1 MSSYQ
6 HRSGYFLEACTI
18 VQRFLKGT
26 DDMDDLS
33 GKEIRG
39 YKLIE
44 RIGEGG
50 FGVVYRAEQPAV
62 DREVAIK
69 VILPEYA
76 DHPEFVR
83 RFEVEARMVAKLEHP
98 HIVPLYDYWRDEE
111 GAFLVMRWLRG
122 GSLVDALKS
131 GPLGVEAAGRLL
143 EQLSEALNVAH
154 KQGVV
159 HRDLKPENILL
170 DEEGNGYLTD
180 FGIAKD
186 LVEEGLTKTGE
197 IVGSVFYLAPEQAKG
212 EPVTPKTDIYGLGV
226 VLYEMLVGEHPFP
239 GLTPVQLIQKHL
251 NQPLPSIRGP
261 SPKMSKALNGL
272 IQRATAKN
280 PAERYVDVSMVMEAY
295 RQALAIEGDMA
306 DESGLP
312 SFLEGVEGERE
323 VEYPVFVGR
332 EHELA
337 RLDEVLHKALRG
349 HGQVVFVTGNAGN
362 GKTALLQEFSK
373 RAQEEN
379 GELLVASGSC
389 NPHTGT
395 GDPYLPFRD
404 VLGMLTGDVEGRW
417 SAGTITQDHARRLW
431 NHLPATIE
439 MLIDNG
445 PDLVDL
451 FIFGGDL
458 EKRATAA
465 TLDKAPWMDR
475 LRALVSRERATPGEL
490 EQTHLFDQYAN
501 VLCELASQRPLMILL
516 DDLQWA
522 DTGSIDLIF
531 HLSRRIEGARILIAG
546 AYRPDEVA
554 LGRNGGRHPLEK
566 MLTEMKRYF
575 GDIWIDLGEM
585 DEAEDRD
592 FVDAFLD
599 TEPNRLDEGFRQA
612 LYRHTS
618 GHPLFTIELLRA
630 MQERGDL
637 ILDKQG
643 RWVEGP
649 ALDWGT
655 LPARVEGVI
664 EERVGRLET
673 ELREILS
680 VASVE
685 GEDFTAQVIARVQ
698 EIGERKLLRELSQ
711 ELEKRHRLVRVG
723 SEVRVGRYHL
733 SRYQFAH
740 TVIQRYL
747 YNELSPGERRLL
759 HREIASVLD
768 ELYEGRRDEIAV
780 QLARHYTEAG
790 EAEKAIENL
799 LTAGD
804 KARALHAHR
813 EAIDYYERAL
823 DFLREQK
830 EYDRAAR
837 TLMKLGLTHHLAYNF
852 ESARHAYEE
861 GFAFLQRAGEV
872 IDEGLMEPAPH
883 PLRVDHWI
891 DPSTLD
897 AVKAHDTYSMD
908 VIAHLFS
915 GLITVTPELDIVP
928 EIAQRWEVLEG
939 GRKYIFHLRDDF
951 YWSDGHPVT
960 AHDFVYTWKRVLD
973 PALGSPSAQLL
984 YSIKGARAFHKGEVT
999 DPDCVG
1005 IRALNDMTLE
1015 FEHEDR
1021 VGYALHLLSVG
1032 FPVPRHIVEEHGEA
1046 WTELGNLVTNG
1057 PFRLEEWQP
1066 GRSMTL
1072 TRNPRYPGSF
1082 PGNVEQVELC
1092 LIADRSK
1099 KLQMYVDGALDIYGL
1114 WPHSIEN
1121 DRARQGFAGEY
1132 LSYPETVTSYVG
1144 FDTSRPPFDDVRV
1157 RQAFAL
1163 ATDKVRLADETLRG
1177 FDFPALGGFVPP
1189 GLLGHTKEIK
1199 TSCDPKRAQD
1209 LLKEAGYPDGVGFP
1223 SVEFFFGGDCVRA
1236 PSLAD
1241 QWYESL
1247 GVEIKCEHFEWSQY
1261 SKRLVEEPPHLFTMA
1276 WAADY
1281 PDPDNFMR
1289 TAHFQELTRWH
1300 NETYENLVEE
1310 ARRVGDQ
1317 EERMKMYHEAERIL
1331 VDEVPIIPLTY
1342 IRWHILVKPW
1352 VKKVQIAGAFRS
1364 WYKEIVL
1371 EPH

>member
-1 MSSYQ
+1 
-6 HRSGYFLEACTI
+6 
-18 VQRFLKGT
+18 
-26 DDMDDLS
+26 MDDLS
-33 GKEIRG
+33 GQEIRG
-39 YKLIE
+39 YKLVE

-50 FGVVYRAEQPAV
+50 FGVVYRAEQPSV

-69 VILPEYA
+69 VILPEFA
-76 DHPEFVR
+76 DHPEFVQ
-83 RFEVEARMVAKLEHP
+83 RFEAEARMVAKLEHP

-122 GSLVDALKS
+122 GSLRDALES
-131 GPLGVEAAGRLL
+131 GPWEVEAVGQLL
-143 EQLSEALNVAH
+143 EHIADALSMAH
-154 KQGVV
+154 EYGVI

-170 DEEGNGYLTD
+170 DDEGNAYLTD

-186 LVEEGLTKTGE
+186 LDREGLTQTGR
-197 IVGSVFYLAPEQAKG
+197 IVGSVDYLAPEQAKG
-212 EPVTPKTDIYGLGV
+212 EEVTPRTDIYGLGV
-226 VLYEMLVGEHPFP
+226 LLYEMLTSEHPFS
-239 GLTPVQLIQKHL
+239 GLTPVQMIQKHL
-251 NQPLPSIRGP
+251 NETLPSI
-261 SPKMSKALNGL
+261 SVTSSKMSKALNSL

-280 PAERYVDVSMVMEAY
+280 PAKRYADVSEMMEAY
-295 RQALAIEGDMA
+295 RQVLSIEEDMG
-306 DESGLP
+306 EKPRLP
-312 SFLEGVEGERE
+312 SFLQEVEGELE
-323 VEYPVFVGR
+323 VERPIFVGR

-337 RLDEVLHKALRG
+337 RLNAHLEKALTG
-349 HGQVVFVTGNAGN
+349 HGQVVFVTGNAGR
-362 GKTALLQEFSK
+362 GKTAILQEFAK
-373 RAQEEN
+373 HGQVGHR
-379 GELLVASGSC
+379 ELLVASGNC
-389 NPHTGT
+389 NPHTGA

-404 VLGMLTGDVEGRW
+404 VLGMLTGDVENRW
-417 SAGTITQDHARRLW
+417 AAGAISREHARRLW
-431 NHLPATIE
+431 EHLPSAIE
-439 MLIDNG
+439 ALIDNG
-445 PDLVDL
+445 PDLIDL
-451 FIFGGDL
+451 FLFGGDL
-458 EKRATAA
+458 EKRAAA
-465 TLDKAPWMDR
+465 AALNKAPWLDR
-475 LRALVSRERATPGEL
+475 LRIIVDRERAAPGEL

-501 VLCELASQRPLMILL
+501 VLCEFASQRPLMILL

-531 HLSRRIEGARILIAG
+531 HLSRRIEGARILIAC
-546 AYRPDEVA
+546 AYRPDEVV

-566 MLTEMKRYF
+566 MLTEMKRYQ

-592 FVDAFLD
+592 FVDDFLD
-599 TEPNRLDEGFRQA
+599 TEPNRLDENFRQA
-612 LYRHTS
+612 LYRHTG

-637 ILDKQG
+637 IRDEQG
-643 RWVEGP
+643 RWIEGS
-649 ALDWGT
+649 ALDWST

-664 EERVGRLET
+664 EERVGRLKT

-685 GEDFTAQVIARVQ
+685 GEDFTAQVIAKVQ
-698 EIGERKLLRELSQ
+698 EIGERQLLRELSQ

-723 SEVRVGRYHL
+723 GEVKVGRHHL

-740 TVIQRYL
+740 TLIQRYL

-759 HREIASVLD
+759 HSEIATVLE
-768 ELYEGRRDEIAV
+768 ELYEGREGEITV
-780 QLARHYTEAG
+780 QLARHYAEAG
-790 EAEKAIENL
+790 EAEKAIVNL
-799 LTAGD
+799 LKAGD
-804 KARALHAHR
+804 QARGLYAYR
-813 EAIDYYERAL
+813 EATDYYERAL

-852 ESARHAYEE
+852 EFARHAYEE
-861 GFAFLQRAGEV
+861 GFALLQRAGEA
-872 IDEGLMEPAPH
+872 IGEGLMEPAPH
-883 PLRVDHWI
+883 PLKVDHWI

-897 AVKAHDTYSMD
+897 AAKAHDTYSIE

-915 GLITVTPELDIVP
+915 SLVTVTPEFDVVP

-951 YWSDGHPVT
+951 CWSDGIQVT
-960 AHDFVYTWKRVLD
+960 AHDFAYAWKRILD
-973 PALGSPSAQLL
+973 PALDSPSAQLL
-984 YSIKGARAFHKGEVT
+984 YNIKGARAFHQGEET
-999 DPDCVG
+999 NPDCVG
-1005 IRALNDMTLE
+1005 VRALDDMTLE
-1015 FEHEDR
+1015 LEHEDR
-1021 VGYALHLLSVG
+1021 VGYALHLCSVG

-1082 PGNVEQVELC
+1082 PGNVEKVELC

-1114 WPHSIEN
+1114 WPQSIEN
-1121 DRARQGFAGEY
+1121 DRARQVFAGEY

-1199 TSCDPKRAQD
+1199 TSYDPKRAQD
-1209 LLKEAGYPDGVGFP
+1209 LLKEVGYPNGVSFP
-1223 SVEFFFGGDCVRA
+1223 SVELFFGGDCVRA
-1236 PSLAD
+1236 PSLAN
-1241 QWYESL
+1241 QWYENL

-1261 SKRLVEEPPHLFTMA
+1261 TKRLTEEPPHIFTMA
-1276 WAADY
+1276 WSADY

-1289 TAHFQELTRWH
+1289 AAHFQELTRWH
-1300 NETYENLVEE
+1300 NEAYQNLVEE

-1352 VKKVQIAGAFRS
+1352 VKNLRLAGGFRP
-1364 WYKEIVL
+1364 WWKEIVL